1 MTDDV
6 TAGMSRTGRIEW
18 KRMVSGQVYQD
29 THPDIDRQ
37 RERAENLFL
46 EYNRTGPGQKQERQR
61 ILEDLLGRVEQDVVI
76 NPDFR
81 CEVGCNIR
89 IGSQTLIN
97 YGAVM
102 LDNAPITIGRNV
114 WIGPGAGLFCT
125 NHALD
130 YEERKAGA
138 CQARPIEICQGAW
151 LGGHVVVLGGV
162 RIGRGA
168 VIGAGSVVT
177 HDIPDQV
184 VAVGNPC
191 TVLRPITDEDRTGYL
206 DRIRQQDQENS
217 QDQ

>member
-1 MTDDV
+1 MNDDV

-18 KRMVSGQVYQD
+18 ERMVSGQVYQD

-46 EYNRTGPGQKQERQR
+46 EYNRTGPGQKQERRR
-61 ILEDLLGRVEQDVVI
+61 ILEALLGRVEQDVVI

-138 CQARPIEICQGAW
+138 CQAGPIEICQGAW
-151 LGGHVVVLGGV
+151 LGGHVVVLAGV

-177 HDIPDQV
+177 RDIPDQV
-184 VAVGNPC
+184 VAVRNPC
-191 TVLRPITDEDRTGYL
+191 SVLRPITDADRTGYL
-206 DRIRQQDQENS
+206 DRIRQRDQETGQDQ
-217 QDQ
+217 